1 VVIKSRITPFMR
13 ESSSLPPRLSWQPWF
28 LCLLAAY
35 AVLQLSFNHRLLE
48 LAGGMLTGVDATRVQ
63 AMEYWARVVAGLG
76 LGLPLMRWLDRF
88 IPSRFWLVMLCSAIG
103 IFLMWHLQK
112 ALVDAIVAGADEKDM
127 QMSVQSH
134 LSTTEALK
142 GRIELRGQPVLEA
155 PAPPPLRPI
164 MAALW
169 SSSVLGLNPDDLEVT
184 AGAAQLA
191 RSWMLTSPSHKQ
203 LRDAYRKAVMMPVS
217 LGTSL
222 FFGLLNLCQLMVGL
236 VVLLLSRMGASH
248 WRRNAERGL
257 LPALFLGI
265 AAISWWSGNDWVDSP
280 GYSQVARP
288 ALWQDKPFL
297 APFVEWSLRA
307 EPAWS
312 DPVAWVHRELLG
324 DFDFRDTWQATPR
337 P

>member
-1 VVIKSRITPFMR
+1 MR
-13 ESSSLPPRLSWQPWF
+13 QPPYPTARLSLQPWF
-28 LCLLAAY
+28 LLLLAAY
-35 AVLQLSFNHRLLE
+35 AVLELSFNHRLLE
-48 LAGGMLTGVDATRVQ
+48 LAAGMLTGVDATRVQ
-63 AMEYWARVVAGLG
+63 AMELWARVVSGLG
-76 LGLPLMRWLDRF
+76 LALLLMRWLDRF
-88 IPSRFWLVMLCSAIG
+88 IPSRLWLLLSCSVAG
-103 IFLMWHLQK
+103 LLLMWNLQK

-134 LSTTEALK
+134 LSTGEALK
-142 GRIELRGQPVLEA
+142 GRIELRGQPVLEE
-155 PAPPPLRPI
+155 PASPLLRPV
-164 MAALW
+164 MTALW
-169 SSSVLGLNPDDLEVT
+169 SSSVLGLTPEDLEVT

-191 RSWMLTSPSHKQ
+191 SRWMMSQPSPKQ
-203 LRDAYRKAVMMPVS
+203 LRDAYRKAVMMPVA

-222 FFGLLNLCQLMVGL
+222 LFGLLNLCQLLSGVC
-236 VVLLLSRMGASH
+236 VLLMSRLGVSP
-248 WRRNAERGL
+248 WRQRTERWL
-257 LPALFLGI
+257 LPALVTVCAGM
-265 AAISWWSGNDWVDSP
+265 SWWPGNAWVDSP

-324 DFDFRDTWQATPR
+324 DFDFRDTWHAEPK